1 MKWLSWLPWRKPS
14 FAARS
19 LSLSWSAVDELA
31 LDNAAFTVLDLETS
45 GLEPKRHHIV
55 QIGAVRLESGS
66 IALGNVWSGLVR
78 THGERSPESLLIH
91 EISPQRQEQGEPL
104 PQLMRDF
111 ARYSENTVWVA
122 WDADFDLAFLDR
134 AWPQAGLEQA
144 RPLILDLA
152 ELAACVLPE
161 WRGRRLGLD
170 DCLRYCGLPVT
181 DRHDALGDALVSA
194 QLMQLLIGRTRQ
206 KGVVTIGQARRLM
219 QSHKQRQAHAF

>member
-19 LSLSWSAVDELA
+19 LSLSWSAIDEQA

-45 GLEPKRHHIV
+45 GLDPKRHHIV

-111 ARYSENTVWVA
+111 ARYSENTLWVA

-170 DCLRYCGLPVT
+170 DCLRYCGLPVS

-194 QLMQLLIGRTRQ
+194 QLMQLLIGRARQ

>member
-1 MKWLSWLPWRKPS
+1 MKRLSWLPWRKPL
-14 FAARS
+14 FAARR
-19 LSLSWSAVDELA
+19 LSLSWSAIDEQA
-31 LDNAAFTVLDLETS
+31 FDNAAFTVLDLETS

-170 DCLRYCGLPVT
+170 DCLRYCGLPVS

-194 QLMQLLIGRTRQ
+194 QLMQLLIGRARQ

>member
-1 MKWLSWLPWRKPS
+1 MKRLSWLPWRKS
-14 FAARS
+14 LFAARR
-19 LSLSWSAVDELA
+19 LSLSWSAIDEQA

-170 DCLRYCGLPVT
+170 DCLRYCGLPVS

-194 QLMQLLIGRTRQ
+194 QLMQLLIGRARQ

>member
-19 LSLSWSAVDELA
+19 LSLSWSAIDEQA

-45 GLEPKRHHIV
+45 GLDPKRHHIV

-104 PQLMRDF
+104 SQLMRDF

-170 DCLRYCGLPVT
+170 DCLRYCGLPVS

-194 QLMQLLIGRTRQ
+194 QLMQLLIGRARQ